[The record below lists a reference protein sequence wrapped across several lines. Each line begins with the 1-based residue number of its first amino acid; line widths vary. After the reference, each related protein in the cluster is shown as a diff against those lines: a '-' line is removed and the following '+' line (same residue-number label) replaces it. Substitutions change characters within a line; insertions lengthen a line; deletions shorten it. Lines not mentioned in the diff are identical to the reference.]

1 MVEGSG
7 ERILMN
13 RFLDK
18 ANVKDNYISV
28 IEVNGSHA
36 HRFKPL
42 IERLNIFTLIVTD
55 IDSQS
60 MGNKG
65 KLEKNFT
72 QKGQKQISNNDTIKE
87 WLGIKDVDELLE
99 LKDKDKIKGNVRI
112 AYQTGIPIK
121 FKGKAKENIAYPY
134 TFEDSVALTNY
145 QLFIK
150 EDLNCSGMVKHFHDI
165 LISATDVTSCCKDL
179 FEKLKSSNKA
189 PFAINLLFMEEFEQ
203 LKTPAYIEEGLDWLN
218 QLLNSNK

>member
-1 MVEGSG
+1 
-7 ERILMN
+7 MN

-36 HRFKPL
+36 HRFKSL

-60 MGNKG
+60 KGDDG
-65 KLEKNFT
+65 KLKKSFT
-72 QKGQKQISNNDTIKE
+72 QKGQHQTSNNDTIDQ

-99 LKDKDKIKGNVRI
+99 LKDEDKIKGNVRI

-121 FKGKAKENIAYPY
+121 FKGKAKETIAYPY

-150 EDLNCSGMVKHFHDI
+150 EGLKCSGMVNHFHEI
-165 LISATDVTSCCKDL
+165 LISATNATSCCKAL

-203 LKTPAYIEEGLDWLN
+203 LKTPAYIEEGLDWLDK
-218 QLLNSNK
+218 LLNSNK

>member
-1 MVEGSG
+1 M
-7 ERILMN
+7 
-13 RFLDK
+13 
-18 ANVKDNYISV
+18 
-28 IEVNGSHA
+28 
-36 HRFKPL
+36 
-42 IERLNIFTLIVTD
+42 
-55 IDSQS
+55 
-60 MGNKG
+60 
-65 KLEKNFT
+65 
-72 QKGQKQISNNDTIKE
+72 
-87 WLGIKDVDELLE
+87 
-99 LKDKDKIKGNVRI
+99 RI

-203 LKTPAYIEEGLDWLN
+203 LKTPAYIEEGLDWLD

>member
-1 MVEGSG
+1 M
-7 ERILMN
+7 L
-13 RFLDK
+13 K
-18 ANVKDNYISV
+18 
-28 IEVNGSHA
+28 
-36 HRFKPL
+36 
-42 IERLNIFTLIVTD
+42 
-55 IDSQS
+55 
-60 MGNKG
+60 
-65 KLEKNFT
+65 
-72 QKGQKQISNNDTIKE
+72 
-87 WLGIKDVDELLE
+87 

-121 FKGKAKENIAYPY
+121 LKGKAREAIAYPY

-203 LKTPAYIEEGLDWLN
+203 LKTPAYIEGGLDWLD